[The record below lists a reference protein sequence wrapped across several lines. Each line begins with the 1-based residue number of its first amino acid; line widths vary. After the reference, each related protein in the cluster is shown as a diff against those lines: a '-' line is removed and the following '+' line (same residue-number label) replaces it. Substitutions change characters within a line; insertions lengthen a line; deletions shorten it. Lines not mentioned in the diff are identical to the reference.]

1 MSASELTTGLPGLD
15 QVLHGLMPGDS
26 LVWQVESLADFTP
39 FVIPYCQAALAQGRN
54 LIYFRF
60 ADHDPLVPESLG
72 ATVHELPC
80 GAEFEPFVTEM
91 HRVIQ
96 GAGPGAVFVFDC
108 LSTLVDFWHTD
119 RMLGNFFML
128 AAPSVHDSQSL
139 AYFPLIRHRHS
150 FHASTPIVDT
160 TQVLIDVYRHAGDL
174 YLHPTKVEHRF
185 SSTMNMLHKWDGDR
199 FEPVMESSTIAEI
212 LTSRPWYGLE
222 SVRLRPGK
230 WTRTFFQ
237 AEEIWEGIQQGE
249 LPAKAADRILPELLR
264 MTVSRDPRVVRL
276 VERYLTLT
284 DVLEILKRMIGSGLI
299 GGKSV
304 GMLLARAILK
314 RSDPRWNERLEDHDS
329 FFIGA
334 NVFCSYLVENGCW
347 WLWQKQRDPNC
358 FLDNIEEAQRRILAG
373 HFADYLVREFAEMLE
388 YFGQSPIIVR
398 SQQPAGGQLR
408 QLLRGQI

>member
-174 YLHPTKVEHRF
+174 YLHPDQGRASFFVHHEHVAQVGRR
-185 SSTMNMLHKWDGDR
+185 SLRAGHGKLDDRRNPHLAAVVRPGIGPPPAGQVDPHLLSGGGDLGRHSAGRAAGQGRRPHPPRTAADDRLARPPRRAARRTLSHADRRAGNPQTHDR
-199 FEPVMESSTIAEI
+199 FGLDRRKIGGHAPRPRDPQTIRPPLERAAGGPRLVLHRRQRVLLLSGRKRLLVAVAE
-212 LTSRPWYGLE
+212 
-222 SVRLRPGK
+222 
-230 WTRTFFQ
+230 
-237 AEEIWEGIQQGE
+237 
-249 LPAKAADRILPELLR
+249 AARPELLPR
-264 MTVSRDPRVVRL
+264 QHRGGPTPHPGGPLRRLPRPRVR
-276 VERYLTLT
+276 
-284 DVLEILKRMIGSGLI
+284 
-299 GGKSV
+299 
-304 GMLLARAILK
+304 
-314 RSDPRWNERLEDHDS
+314 
-329 FFIGA
+329 
-334 NVFCSYLVENGCW
+334 
-347 WLWQKQRDPNC
+347 RD
-358 FLDNIEEAQRRILAG
+358 ARILRPI
-373 HFADYLVREFAEMLE
+373 ADHRP
-388 YFGQSPIIVR
+388 Q
-398 SQQPAGGQLR
+398 QQPAGGQLR